1 MMSKFFYNISRLV
14 NRECYIDILNY
25 RGFSHIYYKCDD
37 KSILHDIKNAFNLDI
52 THYEN
57 HEAYEIEGYDVLYFT
72 DRFKKEDIL
81 NICNEK
87 KVYLFNNAFSNSRIL
102 RCSPKLNFIV
112 NFQIE
117 TVYNSNFCQIES
129 KKLINRGDIYTI
141 FFDEQID
148 LRKKQIKQYLKLI
161 EMNEICNFE
170 NDKL

>member
-52 THYEN
+52 THYES
-57 HEAYEIEGYDVLYFT
+57 HAAYEIEGYDVLYFT

-87 KVYLFNNAFSNSRIL
+87 KVYLLNNVFSNSRIL
-102 RCSPKLNFIV
+102 RCIPKLHYVFNSQV
-112 NFQIE
+112 E
-117 TVYNSNFCQIES
+117 TMYNSNYCQFS
-129 KKLINRGDIYTI
+129 LKKLINPDDIYTV

-148 LRKKQIKQYLKLI
+148 LRKKQIDEYLTLI
-161 EMNEICNFE
+161 LLNEMHQ
-170 NDKL
+170 